1 MLIETLYHQVVQ
13 DTGPHP
19 SVANYNFPTINS
31 PPVQVLKAAKMR
43 LFNFKK
49 ILYPLI
55 LPLL

>member
-43 LFNFKK
+43 LFNF
-49 ILYPLI
+49 
-55 LPLL
+55 